1 MTRCSTL
8 QEPGIGGQVGTH
20 DNTVVDNIDLWVGSG
35 DWLVGARFPI
45 GYYSDSV
52 ILAPLQGDQ
61 ILVLPDQ
68 VFLPCYEV

>member
-1 MTRCSTL
+1 M
-8 QEPGIGGQVGTH
+8 
-20 DNTVVDNIDLWVGSG
+20 VDNVDMWVGPG

-68 VFLPCYEV
+68 VLLPCYEV